1 MKQHLFRPSSL
12 FLNIYIYIYTYTFIC
27 IYIYIFIYIYIYSL
41 FMQCTHLCMH
51 NSQTTISRLLI
62 TGMTSQSGT
71 PELTRVLLYVFNNK
85 KTKLCNH
92 SQPSGY
98 FFFAGQKTRCSIM
111 IIFLFPSSLLLS
123 NRLLLFQS
131 QTFQSSYSKN
141 IHLAG
146 VRIHPWRI

>member
-1 MKQHLFRPSSL
+1 MKQHLFRPLSL
-12 FLNIYIYIYTYTFIC
+12 FKKLYIYTYTFIC
-27 IYIYIFIYIYIYSL
+27 MYIYLYIHIYIYSL

-51 NSQTTISRLLI
+51 NSQTTVSRLLI

-71 PELTRVLLYVFNNK
+71 PELTKEYCAMFLIRRRQNFAITL
-85 KTKLCNH
+85 
-92 SQPSGY
+92 SPQDI

-123 NRLLLFQS
+123 NHLLPFQS

-141 IHLAG
+141 VHLAG
-146 VRIHPWRI
+146 VRIHPWRT